1 MLSGRSRFDKRKSAD
16 GVSAW
21 TNEMIRRSVP
31 AQRKHRKGPHVNQ
44 KVISFHYTLTDKSG
58 KTLDSSA
65 GSEPLTFLEGV
76 GQIIPGLESE
86 LVGMKAG
93 EKKRVAV
100 KAKDAYG
107 ERDSENVI
115 EVPLEKMPT
124 RTMKV
129 GDQFRAGRD
138 NHSPVVTVAKV
149 TETHVTLDGNHPL
162 AGMDLSFDVE
172 ITEVRDAT
180 KDELTHGHAHG
191 AGGHHH

>member
-1 MLSGRSRFDKRKSAD
+1 
-16 GVSAW
+16 VS
-21 TNEMIRRSVP
+21 
-31 AQRKHRKGPHVNQ
+31 Q
-44 KVISFHYTLTDKSG
+44 KVISFHYVLTDSSG
-58 KTLDSSA
+58 KTLDSST

-86 LVGMKAG
+86 LLGMKVG

-107 ERDSENVI
+107 EKDAGNVI

-129 GDQFRAGRD
+129 GDQFRAGQD

-191 AGGHHH
+191 PGGHHH